1 MLTDIGHESS
11 IEHVSFTFGVEG
23 VEGISI
29 ACFHRLFVIENMVIL
44 NNHRDM

>member
-11 IEHVSFTFGVEG
+11 IEHVSFTFG